1 MGAHRVVELKPGVA
15 RVGRG
20 PILRIGEKQKP
31 TTTYRT
37 Y

>member
-20 PILRIGEKQKP
+20 PILR
-31 TTTYRT
+31 
-37 Y
+37 